1 MSPARQR
8 LAGAGRDRAAALHL
22 QADARRR
29 VQRLGLPRR
38 LTLSELVARAEAAL
52 GKPIEVRTADL
63 PGDLSARLIQR
74 RDHALLETRP
84 GLSDR
89 SRTAS
94 VLHEL
99 AHVFLAD
106 HGCDHEAY
114 TGLLT
119 GRTAFTRSLDT
130 PHEHTVELV
139 ADQLALHIGL
149 LDPDQRT
156 PGIFR

>member
-1 MSPARQR
+1 MSTA
-8 LAGAGRDRAAALHL
+8 RDRAATLRL

-29 VQRLGLPRR
+29 VQQLGLPRR
-38 LTLSELVARAEAAL
+38 LTLPQLVERAEATL
-52 GKPIEVRTADL
+52 GKRIEVRTADL

-74 RDHALLETRP
+74 RDHALLETRT

-106 HGCDHEAY
+106 HGCDHEAW
-114 TGLLT
+114 TGLLS

-139 ADQLALHIGL
+139 ADELALHIGL
-149 LDPDQRT
+149 LDPDERA

>member
-1 MSPARQR
+1 MSTVRE
-8 LAGAGRDRAAALHL
+8 RAAALRR

-29 VQRLGLPRR
+29 VQQLGLPRR
-38 LTLSELVARAEAAL
+38 LTLQELVARAEAML
-52 GKPIEVRTADL
+52 GKPIEVRTSDL

-74 RDHALLETRP
+74 RDHALLETRS
-84 GLSDR
+84 GLSER

-130 PHEHTVELV
+130 PHEQTVELV
-139 ADQLALHIGL
+139 ADELALHIGL